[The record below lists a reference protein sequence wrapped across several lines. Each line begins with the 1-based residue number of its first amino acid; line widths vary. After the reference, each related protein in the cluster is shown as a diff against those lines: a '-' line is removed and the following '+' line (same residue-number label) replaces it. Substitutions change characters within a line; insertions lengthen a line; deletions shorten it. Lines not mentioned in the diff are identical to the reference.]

1 MNHNHLFSKDALAEK
16 VALVTGGARD
26 IGRAICLGLAEAG
39 ATVVLSHTPTEKS
52 RAGGLRTVED
62 IRKLGGKAT
71 AIAADLT
78 KTQDII
84 TLVEQT
90 RITAGDRI
98 DILVNVAGGLVAR
111 RTIQE
116 MDETFWDQVMNLN
129 LKSTWRLTKESL
141 PSMPEGGSII
151 NIASQAGRDGGGA
164 GSLAYATSKGAVMT
178 FTRAL
183 AKELGP
189 RRIRVNGVCP
199 GMINTDFHNIFTK
212 PEVRAR
218 VAASTP
224 LGREGEA
231 KEVADLVVFLASD
244 SASFINGV
252 NFDIN
257 GGTVFS

>member
-78 KTQDII
+78 TTQGIF

-111 RTIQE
+111 KTIQE

-141 PSMPEGGSII
+141 
-151 NIASQAGRDGGGA
+151 RDGGGA

-231 KEVADLVVFLASD
+231 REVADLVVFLASD